1 MTLPVT
7 SYVVFVY
14 QGEVGTHTPH
24 FPSMDEAEKFANDLR
39 ALTKLTISEPIP
51 VIATEEVMI
60 PSCLKDL
67 GAVFS
72 MCSN

>member
-1 MTLPVT
+1 MAFPIT

-39 ALTKLTISEPIP
+39 ALTKLTVSETIPIT
-51 VIATEEVMI
+51 ATEEVKI
-60 PSCLKDL
+60 QSYLQD
-67 GAVFS
+67 
-72 MCSN
+72 